1 MELMLTSKHRLC
13 KGGKDQ
19 LLKHYIRDM
28 KVSKLNLPPNNVIS
42 EKSRMGSFTSR
53 IMRTT
58 RHKFLVENYYVV
70 YTFRKEYI
78 I

>member
-1 MELMLTSKHRLC
+1 MRGE
-13 KGGKDQ
+13 DQ

-58 RHKFLVENYYVV
+58 RHKFLVEN
-70 YTFRKEYI
+70 
-78 I
+78 